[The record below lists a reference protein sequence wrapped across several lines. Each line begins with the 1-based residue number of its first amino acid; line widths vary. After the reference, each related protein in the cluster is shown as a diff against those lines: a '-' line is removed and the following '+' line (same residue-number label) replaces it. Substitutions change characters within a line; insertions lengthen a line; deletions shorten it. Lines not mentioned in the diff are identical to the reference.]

1 MATDTL
7 LNDITAPNAN
17 VNMNGFTLDNVSDPV
32 SNLQVANKTY
42 VDTAVA
48 SGGFKNEIVSANNH
62 AQVICN

>member
-1 MATDTL
+1 MASGTV
-7 LNDITAPNAN
+7 LNDITVPNAN

-32 SNLQVANKTY
+32 SNLQVTNKTY

-48 SGGFKNEIVSANNH
+48 SGGFKNKIVSTNNH